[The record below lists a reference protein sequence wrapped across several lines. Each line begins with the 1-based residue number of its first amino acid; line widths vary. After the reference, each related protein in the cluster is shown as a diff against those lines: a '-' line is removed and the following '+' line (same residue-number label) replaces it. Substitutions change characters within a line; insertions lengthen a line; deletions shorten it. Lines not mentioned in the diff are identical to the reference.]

1 MIWERENIVTHKI
14 DTWYSK
20 ELIDEIKKLCMKRPY
35 QTLDKIVKLIK
46 DAENET

>member
-1 MIWERENIVTHKI
+1 MIWERENKVTHKI

-20 ELIDEIKKLCMKRPY
+20 ELINEIKAICKRRPY
-35 QTLDKIVKLIK
+35 QSLDKIIKLIK